1 MNTFK
6 ALLQNAEHDT
16 KSKTD
21 INLII
26 SPIMRYALH
35 KIFPKTNMDFV
46 GDTIRHKS
54 ENVFLCIFT
63 KA

>member
-21 INLII
+21 IKSHHAVCTPQNF
-26 SPIMRYALH
+26 S
-35 KIFPKTNMDFV
+35 KTNMDFV
-46 GDTIRHKS
+46 GDTIRLKS
-54 ENVFLCIFT
+54 EKVFLCIFT